1 MPESRITL
9 AKSTDRRDPV
19 RSFRGPRCV
28 HLYAEGAV
36 VGRARRA
43 PLHRHEFWQID
54 AVASGVSWVLIGS
67 QTRELPP
74 GHGVLIPPRVEH
86 GFRHAAGCRMFS
98 IKFQA
103 DGEGLPWR
111 VLDLSA
117 SARTR
122 ALFEALAALVAPPP
136 APAPGTEAAIDA
148 ALSALVEA
156 CYFPA
161 AAEREEPP
169 LAREVR
175 GHLLHEGGRYVT
187 VGDVARRQ
195 KLSISRTSARFRE
208 ETGSSLKSFL
218 DRERG
223 RLALQLVTF
232 SDLTFKQIA
241 DRMGFKD
248 PAAFSRF
255 FRRLHGTTARAIRA
269 RGPLKPRDRR
279 CASRL

>member
-1 MPESRITL
+1 M
-9 AKSTDRRDPV
+9 
-19 RSFRGPRCV
+19 

-36 VGRARRA
+36 VDRARRA

-54 AVASGVSWVLIGS
+54 AVVSGLSWVLIGG
-67 QTRELPP
+67 QTLELRP
-74 GHGVLIPPRVEH
+74 GHGILIPPRVEH

-111 VLDLSA
+111 VLDLAA

-122 ALFEALAALVAPPP
+122 ALFEALSGLVAPPP
-136 APAPGTEAAIDA
+136 APVPGTEAVIDA
-148 ALSALVEA
+148 AISALMEA

-169 LAREVR
+169 LARQIR
-175 GHLLHEGGRYVT
+175 DHLLHEGGRYVT

-208 ETGSSLKSFL
+208 ETGGSLKSFL

-223 RLALQLVTF
+223 RLALQLASF

-241 DRMGFKD
+241 DRMGFAD

-255 FRRLHGTTARAIRA
+255 FHRLHGASARAIRS
-269 RGPLKPRDRR
+269 RGPGRPR
-279 CASRL
+279 